1 MKNILKIIIIS
12 IILVSCNNDNF
23 LDVIP
28 NGTLIPQTVEDFD
41 MLLEDPFVTYG
52 VWTNLNY
59 MDPDLYMSDLT
70 YNGLTDM
77 ERQLQYE
84 WDESPYGLTEDDK
97 DWIDRYKYIYIF
109 NLIISEIDNADLG
122 NRTESD
128 RSRVKG
134 EAYAQRAFE
143 YFILVNEY
151 AHQYSSSNLDL
162 AGVPLS
168 LEIDLDAKLSRAT
181 IGEVYDQIEKDLDVA
196 EPLLLENAENY
207 NETANFRPGIASLYG
222 LKALV
227 ALHKGE
233 FGSAVTF
240 SDKSLEYYDYLYDY
254 NTFSLVIPGD
264 PWSGLTIQ
272 DFEGNYDNMEC
283 IWNRNL
289 KQAHFNPASLYSP
302 ALADLYD
309 KTNDLR
315 WTLFSSQTNI
325 NGVDVSPNFCFAAFN
340 YYTQSGISTP
350 NIYLINAEAKVRT
363 GDGSGAITILNT
375 LMEKRIANFTPL
387 TYVDD
392 QTTLQRI
399 KEERRKELRM
409 TGNNLI
415 DLKRYHAYGEVI
427 DTYTRTNPS
436 GEVFTLEPGSD
447 KYVVPISEKIK
458 LINPN
463 LN

>member
-1 MKNILKIIIIS
+1 MKKILKTIIIS

-28 NGTLIPQTVEDFD
+28 NGTLIPQTIEDFD
-41 MLLEDPFVTYG
+41 KLLEDPFVTYG

-84 WDESPYGLTEDDK
+84 WDESPYGLTKDDK

-122 NRTESD
+122 NRTESE
-128 RSRVKG
+128 RNKIKG

-151 AHQYSSSNLDL
+151 AHHYSSSNIDL
-162 AGVPLS
+162 PGVSLS
-168 LEIDLDAKLSRAT
+168 LELDLDAKLSRAT
-181 IGEVYDQIEKDLDVA
+181 IGEIYAQIEKDLDVA
-196 EPLLLENAENY
+196 EPLLLENAEDY
-207 NETANFRPGIASLYG
+207 NQTANFRPGIASLYG

-227 ALHKGE
+227 ALYKGE
-233 FGSAVTF
+233 FENAVTF

-254 NTFSLVIPGD
+254 NTFSLATPGN

-272 DFEGNYDNMEC
+272 DFEGNYDNKEC

-289 KQAHFNPASLYSP
+289 KQTHFNPASLYSTE
-302 ALADLYD
+302 LADLYD

-325 NGVDVSPNFCFAAFN
+325 DEVDVSPYFCFAAFN
-340 YYTQSGISTP
+340 YYTQSGITTP
-350 NIYLINAEAKVRT
+350 NIYLVNAEAKVRT
-363 GDGSGAITILNT
+363 GDGSGAITILNK
-375 LMEKRIANFTPL
+375 LLEKRITNFIPL
-387 TYVDD
+387 VYADD
-392 QTTLQRI
+392 QTTLQVI

-409 TGNNLI
+409 TGYNLI
-415 DLKRYHAYGEVI
+415 DLKRYHAYGESI

-458 LINPN
+458 QINPN